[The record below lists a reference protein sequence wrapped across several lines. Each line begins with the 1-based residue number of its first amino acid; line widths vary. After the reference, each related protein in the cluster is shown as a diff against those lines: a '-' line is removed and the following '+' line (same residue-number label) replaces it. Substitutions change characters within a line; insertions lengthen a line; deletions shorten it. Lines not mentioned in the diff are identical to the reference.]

1 MDHGIEERMASST
14 LRRTLLEYWETC
26 DARLGGIIGHID
38 EKNLRIHSPLG
49 MPIGAELHLK
59 IFFSLGYDFEEFAAS
74 ARIVGKD
81 LCCQEGWETFEY
93 ELEFIRILEEDRL
106 KLGHLLRLR
115 QLRKT

>member
-1 MDHGIEERMASST
+1 MDHEIEKRMASST

-26 DARLGGIIGHID
+26 DARQGGMIGHID
-38 EKNLRIHSPLG
+38 EKNLRIQSPVD
-49 MPIGAELHLK
+49 MPIGGQLHLK
-59 IFFSLGYDFEEFAAS
+59 IFFSLGHDFEEFAAS

-81 LCCQEGWETFEY
+81 LSCQEGWETFEY

-106 KLGHLLRLR
+106 KLRDLLRLR